1 MNAGQLIDILKAYG
15 WKLDRIEGSHHIFVK
30 EGNLP
35 VPVPMHGNRDIGYL
49 AKRILKEAGI
59 ERKRQDAM
67 LYHCV
72 IEREGEEFIAQ
83 FPDMPNV
90 VTCGFSREEALR
102 MAKEALDGVLA
113 AEIARGAPAPPPS
126 FQGGHPVSVAS
137 HIAVA
142 MQLRE
147 LRGDKSQTE
156 IARKLGL
163 TYQAYQRLENPQRA
177 NPTLKTLEKI
187 AGAFGK
193 ELFVTIR

>member
-1 MNAGQLIDILKAYG
+1 
-15 WKLDRIEGSHHIFVK
+15 
-30 EGNLP
+30 
-35 VPVPMHGNRDIGYL
+35 
-49 AKRILKEAGI
+49 
-59 ERKRQDAM
+59 M

-72 IEREGEEFIAQ
+72 IEQEGEEYIAQ

-113 AEIARGAPAPPPS
+113 VEIARGNPVPPPS

-142 MQLRE
+142 LQLRE
-147 LRGDKSQTE
+147 LRGEKSQTE
-156 IARKLGL
+156 IARALGL

-193 ELFVTIR
+193 ELSVTIR

>member
-1 MNAGQLIDILKAYG
+1 
-15 WKLDRIEGSHHIFVK
+15 
-30 EGNLP
+30 
-35 VPVPMHGNRDIGYL
+35 
-49 AKRILKEAGI
+49 
-59 ERKRQDAM
+59 M
-67 LYHCV
+67 LYYCV
-72 IEREGEEFIAQ
+72 IEQEDEEYIVR

-90 VTCGFSREEALR
+90 VTCGFSREEAVA

-113 AEIARGAPAPPPS
+113 AEIAHGNSVPPPS
-126 FQGGHPVSVAS
+126 FQGGHPVSVAG

-142 MQLRE
+142 LQLRE

-177 NPTLKTLEKI
+177 NPTLKTLERI

-193 ELFVTIR
+193 ELSVTIR

>member
-1 MNAGQLIDILKAYG
+1 
-15 WKLDRIEGSHHIFVK
+15 
-30 EGNLP
+30 
-35 VPVPMHGNRDIGYL
+35 
-49 AKRILKEAGI
+49 
-59 ERKRQDAM
+59 M

-72 IEREGEEFIAQ
+72 IEQEGEEYIAR

-90 VTCGFSREEALR
+90 VTCGFSLEESLA

-113 AEIARGAPAPPPS
+113 AEVARGNPVPLPS
-126 FQGGHPVSVAS
+126 FQGGHPVSVAGR
-137 HIAVA
+137 IAVA

-177 NPTLKTLEKI
+177 NPTIKTLERI
-187 AGAFGK
+187 TGAFGK
-193 ELFVTIR
+193 ELSVTIR

>member
-1 MNAGQLIDILKAYG
+1 
-15 WKLDRIEGSHHIFVK
+15 
-30 EGNLP
+30 
-35 VPVPMHGNRDIGYL
+35 
-49 AKRILKEAGI
+49 
-59 ERKRQDAM
+59 M

-72 IEREGEEFIAQ
+72 IEQEGDEYIAQ

-90 VTCGFSREEALR
+90 VTGGFSHAEALLL
-102 MAKEALDGVLA
+102 AKEALDGVLA
-113 AEIARGAPAPPPS
+113 AEIAHGRPVSPPS

-142 MQLRE
+142 LQLRD

-156 IARKLGL
+156 IARTLGL

-193 ELFVTIR
+193 ELSVTIR

>member
-1 MNAGQLIDILKAYG
+1 
-15 WKLDRIEGSHHIFVK
+15 
-30 EGNLP
+30 
-35 VPVPMHGNRDIGYL
+35 
-49 AKRILKEAGI
+49 
-59 ERKRQDAM
+59 M

-72 IEREGEEFIAQ
+72 IEQEGDEYIAQ

-90 VTCGFSREEALR
+90 VTGGFSYAEALR
-102 MAKEALDGVLA
+102 LAKEALDGVLA
-113 AEIARGAPAPPPS
+113 SEVAHGSPVPPPS
-126 FQGGHPVSVAS
+126 FQGGHPVPVAS

-142 MQLRE
+142 LQLRD
-147 LRGDKSQTE
+147 LRGEKSQTE

-193 ELFVTIR
+193 ELSVTIR